1 MNSSI
6 LHPSKGRTFASSE
19 GGIFS
24 GKGLLSS
31 PLALF
36 LVQTTIIV
44 SISRLMHHLF
54 LRRLRQPRVIA
65 EIIGGICL
73 GPSFL
78 GMIPHFTET
87 IFPKQSLGTLS
98 LVSNF
103 GLVMYMFM
111 TGLELDTGL
120 LVK

>member
-1 MNSSI
+1 MNSS
-6 LHPSKGRTFASSE
+6 HPHNPHTFTSSE

-44 SISRLMHHLF
+44 SISRLIHHLF

-73 GPSFL
+73 GPSLL
-78 GMIPHFTET
+78 GTIPHFTET
-87 IFPKQSLGTLS
+87 IFPKHSLGTLS